1 MAEMVHDLDVKDDK
15 YQRPETAGLAAMLE
29 GIIARHPDD
38 LTRLAESA
46 IVFDSMYQHFKSRG
60 RR

>member
-1 MAEMVHDLDVKDDK
+1 MKDDK

-29 GIIARHPDD
+29 GIIARHPED
-38 LTRLAESA
+38 LARIAESA
-46 IVFDSMYQHFKSRG
+46 TLFDSMYQHFKTKG